1 MNELMIISIN
11 LAGVI
16 ASLILLGLGVIK
28 LYDVLDN

>member
-1 MNELMIISIN
+1 MNDLMIISIN